1 MEQNLYQAW
10 LQRKLDQSPFE
21 LIRAVTV
28 TKTWRK
34 STGGRILFGH
44 LTLEATPSETF
55 SYHEEVTW
63 PTDYPYFNG
72 CVIDGILDALLIDL
86 GHTPGNTC
94 FVLKAVEW
102 HEEYSVPRAPITK
115 LHGKPLQRYS
125 RKMKSTASVTLSIA
139 NHLNSC

>member
-1 MEQNLYQAW
+1 MEQNLYQTW

-34 STGGRILFGH
+34 STGGRILFGQ

-55 SYHEEVTW
+55 SYHEEATW

-102 HEEYSVPRAPITK
+102 HEEYSVPRAYHEAAREAVAEIFAENEKHRIGYPFDC
-115 LHGKPLQRYS
+115 
-125 RKMKSTASVTLSIA
+125 KSSK
-139 NHLNSC
+139 